1 HTLDLAASAHS
12 GDKPMRRSTFDAILA
27 VFFEDATARRQ
38 YGWHL
43 PRSGMA
49 SSWCTYYIPKES
61 VVFDGVKIV
70 IHRRSLPRAPSLRH
84 LSPVTCG
91 DCPPPPIRLPP
102 HLPQF
107 RLRSR
112 RRRCRGLRVP

>member
-1 HTLDLAASAHS
+1 
-12 GDKPMRRSTFDAILA
+12 MRRSTFDAILV

-43 PRSGMA
+43 P
-49 SSWCTYYIPKES
+49 PKRYGEFLES

-84 LSPVTCG
+84 LSLVTCG
-91 DCPPPPIRLPP
+91 DCPAPPIRLPP